1 MSQTYLQTLFD
12 EHKVNEANHK
22 RRFKTYKEANPK
34 FKYESTYVTLEDN
47 FNTSNFNQYEVGPS
61 GEAQEV

>member
-1 MSQTYLQTLFD
+1 LFD

-47 FNTSNFNQYEVGPS
+47 FNTSNFN
-61 GEAQEV
+61 